1 MLIGDKEKCEYY
13 FKINVIPLK
22 KGIVFR
28 GGGRCTFTGGK
39 PRNYHEIVLI
49 QFCSQAT
56 SETRR
61 GSFQA
66 NNWINKG

>member
-39 PRNYHEIVLI
+39 PRNYHEIVLM
-49 QFCSQAT
+49 
-56 SETRR
+56 
-61 GSFQA
+61 
-66 NNWINKG
+66 